1 MKTKSTWDGCMMAK
15 MRNRT
20 RAPELYL
27 RRMELPSRLMEVA
40 VDQMASLPGI
50 GRKTALRLVLHL
62 LKRDEDRVEAFAH
75 AFTALRAGVHPCPT
89 CSNLTE
95 LQLCGICADANRDD
109 RTVCV
114 VEDLRD
120 LLAIEQLG
128 SYKGRYHVLGGV
140 ISPMDGVGPADLSIE
155 ALVERCS
162 DPAWQEKTDAGLP
175 PEVIFALPTT
185 MEGETTAFYLY
196 KKLAPLGVRV
206 TAIARG
212 IAVGDDLQHADE
224 ATLAQSLNQRL
235 PYST

>member
-1 MKTKSTWDGCMMAK
+1 
-15 MRNRT
+15 MRQRYRQ
-20 RAPELYL
+20 RARAAYL
-27 RRMELPSRLMEVA
+27 RGMELPSRLMEVA

-62 LKRDEDRVEAFAH
+62 LKRDEERVDAFAR
-75 AFTALRAGVHPCPT
+75 AFTDLRAGVRPCST

-95 LQLCGICADANRDD
+95 SEQCSICADPVRDE
-109 RTVCV
+109 RTICV

-128 SYKGRYHVLGGV
+128 LYKGRYHVLGGV
-140 ISPMDGVGPADLSIE
+140 ISPMDGVGPSDLTVE
-155 ALVERCS
+155 ALVARCGN
-162 DPAWQEKTDAGLP
+162 PEWVQGTDGLP
-175 PEVIFALPTT
+175 AEVIFALPTT

-196 KKLAPLGVRV
+196 KKLEPTGVRV

>member
-1 MKTKSTWDGCMMAK
+1 
-15 MRNRT
+15 MRQRYRQ
-20 RAPELYL
+20 RARAAYL
-27 RRMELPSRLMEVA
+27 RGMELPSRLMEVA

-62 LKRDEDRVEAFAH
+62 LKRDEDRVDAFAR
-75 AFTALRAGVHPCPT
+75 AFTELRAGVRPCST
-89 CSNLTE
+89 CANLTE
-95 LQLCGICADANRDD
+95 GEQCSICADPVRDE
-109 RTVCV
+109 RTICV

-128 SYKGRYHVLGGV
+128 LYKGRYHVLGGV
-140 ISPMDGVGPADLSIE
+140 ISPMDGVGPSDLTVE
-155 ALVERCS
+155 ALVARCGNPEWVQGA
-162 DPAWQEKTDAGLP
+162 DGLP
-175 PEVIFALPTT
+175 AEVIFALPTT
-185 MEGETTAFYLY
+185 MEGETTAFYLF
-196 KKLAPLGVRV
+196 KKLEPTGVRV

>member
-1 MKTKSTWDGCMMAK
+1 MG
-15 MRNRT
+15 NRT
-20 RAPELYL
+20 RALEMYL
-27 RRMELPSRLMEVA
+27 RDMELPSRLMEVA

-62 LKRDEDRVEAFAH
+62 LKRDEERVEAFAQS
-75 AFTALRAGVHPCPT
+75 FISLRAGVQPCPT
-89 CSNLTE
+89 CCNLTE
-95 LQLCGICADANRDD
+95 QDACGICADANRDE
-109 RTVCV
+109 RTICV

-128 SYKGRYHVLGGV
+128 LYKGRYHVLGGV

-155 ALVERCS
+155 TLVGRCTDLAQLE
-162 DPAWQEKTDAGLP
+162 DPAAMLP

-185 MEGETTAFYLY
+185 MEGETTSFYLY

-212 IAVGDDLQHADE
+212 VAVGDDLQHADE

>member
-1 MKTKSTWDGCMMAK
+1 M
-15 MRNRT
+15 
-20 RAPELYL
+20 YL
-27 RRMELPSRLMEVA
+27 RIMELPSRLMEVA

-50 GRKTALRLVLHL
+50 GRKTALRLVLQL
-62 LKRDEDRVEAFAH
+62 LKRDEDRVAAFSK
-75 AFTALRAGVHPCPT
+75 AFTDLRAGVHPCPV

-95 LQLCGICADANRDD
+95 ADRCGICSDPNRDE
-109 RTVCV
+109 RIICV

-128 SYKGRYHVLGGV
+128 LYKGRYHVLGGI
-140 ISPMDGVGPADLSIE
+140 ISPMDGVGPKDLTIEGLVARCQRADWVKG
-155 ALVERCS
+155 VE
-162 DPAWQEKTDAGLP
+162 DELP
-175 PEVIFALPTT
+175 VEVIFALPTT

-196 KKLAPLGVRV
+196 KKLSPTGVRV

>member
-1 MKTKSTWDGCMMAK
+1 MATKMG
-15 MRNRT
+15 NRT
-20 RAPELYL
+20 RALEMYL
-27 RRMELPSRLMEVA
+27 RDMELPSRLMEVA

-62 LKRDEDRVEAFAH
+62 LKRDEERVEAFAQS
-75 AFTALRAGVHPCPT
+75 FISLRAGVQPCPT
-89 CSNLTE
+89 CCNLTE
-95 LQLCGICADANRDD
+95 QDACGICADANRDE
-109 RTVCV
+109 RTICV

-128 SYKGRYHVLGGV
+128 LYKGRYHVLGGV

-155 ALVERCS
+155 TLVGRCTDLAQLE
-162 DPAWQEKTDAGLP
+162 DPAAMLP

-185 MEGETTAFYLY
+185 MEGETTSFYLY

-212 IAVGDDLQHADE
+212 VAVGDDLQHADE

>member
-1 MKTKSTWDGCMMAK
+1 
-15 MRNRT
+15 
-20 RAPELYL
+20 
-27 RRMELPSRLMEVA
+27 MELPSRLMEVA

-62 LKRDEDRVEAFAH
+62 LKRDEERVASFAQS
-75 AFTALRAGVHPCPT
+75 FIDLRAGVRPCPV
-89 CSNLTE
+89 CANLTE
-95 LQLCGICADANRDD
+95 ADRCSICSDPARDG
-109 RTVCV
+109 RTICL

-128 SYKGRYHVLGGV
+128 LYKGRYHVLGGV
-140 ISPMDGVGPADLSIE
+140 ISPMDGIGPSDLTT
-155 ALVERCS
+155 ALLLERLN
-162 DPAWQEKTDAGLP
+162 DPEWVAGTEDELP
-175 PEVIFALPTT
+175 VEVIFALPTT
-185 MEGETTAFYLY
+185 MEGETTAFYLH

>member
-1 MKTKSTWDGCMMAK
+1 
-15 MRNRT
+15 MRQRYRQ
-20 RAPELYL
+20 RARAAYL
-27 RRMELPSRLMEVA
+27 RGMELPSRLMEVA

-62 LKRDEDRVEAFAH
+62 LKRDEERVDVFAR
-75 AFTALRAGVHPCPT
+75 AFTDLRAGVRPCST

-95 LQLCGICADANRDD
+95 SEQCSVCADPVRDE
-109 RTVCV
+109 RTICV

-128 SYKGRYHVLGGV
+128 LYKGRYHVLGGV
-140 ISPMDGVGPADLSIE
+140 ISPMDGVGPSDLTVE
-155 ALVERCS
+155 ALVARCGN
-162 DPAWQEKTDAGLP
+162 PEWVQGTDGLP
-175 PEVIFALPTT
+175 AEVIFALPTT
-185 MEGETTAFYLY
+185 MEGETTAFYLF
-196 KKLAPLGVRV
+196 KKLEPTGVRV